1 MNAKDC
7 ALRGFKA
14 RTIGGRNAVLL
25 AQACWILISSAALKQ
40 QLRGQRRDQLQ
51 HEAAVTAHLSRHF
64 RDKEITLLGVSQKA
78 AVDDFGAN
86 LRLEER
92 WKIWISPSFWTF
104 SQ

>member
-14 RTIGGRNAVLL
+14 RTIGVRNAVLL

-40 QLRGQRRDQLQ
+40 QLRGRRRDQLQ

-64 RDKEITLLGVSQKA
+64 RDKEITLLEVCQKA
-78 AVDDFGAN
+78 AVGDLRTN
-86 LRLEER
+86 LQRQR
-92 WKIWISPSFWTF
+92 RRKPWISLFF
-104 SQ
+104 